1 MLDHLPFGSAVAKS
15 WHSMPEADLYDPV
28 KRFLQAQGYEVKGE
42 ISPCDIVAVRGEE
55 PPVIVELKEQ
65 LNLALVLQ
73 AVDRLAI
80 SGTVYLAFRI
90 GRRQSG
96 SWRSRRKQVIGL
108 CRRLGLGL
116 LTVSARGRVEA
127 VLDPAPYRPKVNMKR
142 RTRLLKEFSE
152 RVGDPEA
159 GGSSSRPRL
168 TAYRQ
173 DALRCARALSIEA
186 VLKVAL
192 VRQRAGVERAGPILR
207 DNHYGWFERVTN
219 GHYTL
224 SPKGRQDLTR
234 WAEALERLAH

>member
-1 MLDHLPFGSAVAKS
+1 
-15 WHSMPEADLYDPV
+15 MPEADLYDPV

-42 ISPCDIVAVRGEE
+42 IAPCDIVAVRGAE

-65 LNLALVLQ
+65 LNLVLILQ

-80 SGTVYLAFRI
+80 SQTVYVAFRI
-90 GRRQSG
+90 GNGQSG
-96 SWRSRRKQVIGL
+96 SWRSRRKQVMGL
-108 CRRLGLGL
+108 VRRLGLGL
-116 LTVSARGRVEA
+116 LTVSSRGRVEA
-127 VLDPAPYRPKVNMKR
+127 VIDPAPYRPKVNLKR
-142 RTRLLKEFSE
+142 RTRLLKEFAE

-159 GGSSSRPRL
+159 GGSSVRPRM

-173 DALRCARALSIEA
+173 DALRCARALSIET

-192 VRQRAGVERAGPILR
+192 VKQRAGVERAGPILR

-234 WAEALERLAH
+234 WAHALERLAH

>member
-1 MLDHLPFGSAVAKS
+1 
-15 WHSMPEADLYDPV
+15 
-28 KRFLQAQGYEVKGE
+28 
-42 ISPCDIVAVRGEE
+42 
-55 PPVIVELKEQ
+55 
-65 LNLALVLQ
+65 
-73 AVDRLAI
+73 
-80 SGTVYLAFRI
+80 
-90 GRRQSG
+90 
-96 SWRSRRKQVIGL
+96 VIGL

-127 VLDPAPYRPKVNMKR
+127 VLDPAPYRPKLNVKR

-186 VLKVAL
+186 VLKVAV

-207 DNHYGWFERVTN
+207 DNHYGWFERVMN

-224 SPKGRQDLTR
+224 SPKGRQDLMR
-234 WAEALERLAH
+234 WAQALERLAH